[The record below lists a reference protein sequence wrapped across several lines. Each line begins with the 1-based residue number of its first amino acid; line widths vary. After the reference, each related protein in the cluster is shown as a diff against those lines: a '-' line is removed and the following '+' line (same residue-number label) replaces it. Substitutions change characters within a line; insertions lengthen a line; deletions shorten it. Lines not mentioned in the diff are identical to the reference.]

1 MAFSCLFPY
10 KLSTVVENSF
20 PLKTSSCSLWVNTYS
35 ETNIFAFQSEVHPE
49 RRGQQRWPP
58 ACSLC
63 QAPEVWISS
72 EVKQLRFNVF
82 FVNSESHY
90 FLLSVPLSSS
100 AEFKWG
106 KKTRKRAQAGTADL
120 PSISIFSSQKSAL
133 NFQNWPLRGL
143 QHKRGAPRLFSA
155 PAEREKRTD
164 MAKFKRQIIHAASYV
179 LFEGQVL
186 RLESQNSQ
194 GITWG
199 GYVAKSRPSTLSKP
213 WITMRLLSQKLWA
226 PEDYLLILCCFLYV
240 QNLFLLLAPWELWQ
254 VRVTFTVTSQV
265 VVRAGDWRDLSR

>member
-20 PLKTSSCSLWVNTYS
+20 PLKTSCSLWVNTYS
-35 ETNIFAFQSEVHPE
+35 ETNIFTFQSEIHPE

-106 KKTRKRAQAGTADL
+106 KKREKEHRQA
-120 PSISIFSSQKSAL
+120 
-133 NFQNWPLRGL
+133 PLTS
-143 QHKRGAPRLFSA
+143 HPFLFSHRRKV
-155 PAEREKRTD
+155 PWI
-164 MAKFKRQIIHAASYV
+164 FKTGHFGDYSTRGV
-179 LFEGQVL
+179 L
-186 RLESQNSQ
+186 Q
-194 GITWG
+194 G
-199 GYVAKSRPSTLSKP
+199 YSRPP
-213 WITMRLLSQKLWA
+213 QKGRKGQTWR
-226 PEDYLLILCCFLYV
+226 
-240 QNLFLLLAPWELWQ
+240 NLKDKSYMLLLMSFLK
-254 VRVTFTVTSQV
+254 
-265 VVRAGDWRDLSR
+265 GKC